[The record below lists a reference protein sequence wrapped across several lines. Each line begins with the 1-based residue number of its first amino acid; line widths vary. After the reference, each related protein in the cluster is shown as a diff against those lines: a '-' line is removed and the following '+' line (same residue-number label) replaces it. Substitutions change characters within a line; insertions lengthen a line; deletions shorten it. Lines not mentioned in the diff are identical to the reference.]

1 MLLYDRKFLRTVS
14 IATSIPSLIFIVM
27 FGSIVLYS
35 FGIRFAE
42 PMYAFTTGGF
52 GIALMIV
59 TASCAVVLI
68 SSLVWS
74 RVLVEKRRR
83 IRYMIASYLHY
94 SKVGSNKRIPI
105 EDISSVIGS
114 DPREV
119 LIALEVMIDRKE
131 IRGSLN
137 HEKDM
142 YKHIS
147 IGKKGRNLRFLND
160 PMDNEMIKGTIA
172 PDRRRR

>member
-1 MLLYDRKFLRTVS
+1 MILNDRKFLRTVS
-14 IATSIPSLIFIVM
+14 IATSIPSLIFIAM
-27 FGSIVLYS
+27 FGSIVFYS

-42 PMYAFTTGGF
+42 PVYAFTTGGL
-52 GIALMIV
+52 GIALLII
-59 TASCAVVLI
+59 TASCTVVLI

-94 SKVGSNKRIPI
+94 SKAGSNKRIPI
-105 EDISSVIGS
+105 EEISSVIGS

-119 LIALEVMIDRKE
+119 AIALEVMIDRKE

-137 HEKDM
+137 KEKDM
-142 YKHIS
+142 YKHFS
-147 IGKKGRNLRFLND
+147 IGKKGKNLRFLND
-160 PMDNEMIKGTIA
+160 PIDNDMIRGTMV
-172 PDRRRR
+172 PDRRKR